1 MAVREIDESE
11 FLNYRAVS
19 GVVNQILNHKD
30 ARKLMLQAR
39 KLADPTAVIP
49 EIDAAA
55 PVQSELAEVRKLLA
69 EDKAAREAEKAERE
83 QQARINEFQ
92 RGWDRQKSSLR
103 NAGWSD
109 EGIASIESHAQERG
123 IPDLEV
129 AAAHWEKLHPPAEP
143 AQPSSGSSWNFFD
156 TPKDDDT
163 FVKGMISSRGE
174 DDNVL
179 NAEISAALK
188 DFRSQTNSRR

>member
-1 MAVREIDESE
+1 MPVREIDESE
-11 FLNYRAVS
+11 YLNYRAVS
-19 GVVNQILNHKD
+19 GVVNQILNKPE

-39 KLADPTAVIP
+39 KLADPNAVIP

-55 PVQSELAEVRKLLA
+55 PVQSELAEMRKMLA
-69 EDKAAREAEKAERE
+69 EDRAAREAEKQARE
-83 QQARINEFQ
+83 QDARISDFQ
-92 RGWDRQKSSLR
+92 RGWERQKSKLR

-143 AQPSSGSSWNFFD
+143 VQPSSGSAWNFFD
-156 TPKDDDT
+156 TPKDDDA
-163 FVKGMISSRGE
+163 FVKGMIASKGD
-174 DDNVL
+174 DDNAL

-188 DFRSQTNSRR
+188 DFRSQTASRR